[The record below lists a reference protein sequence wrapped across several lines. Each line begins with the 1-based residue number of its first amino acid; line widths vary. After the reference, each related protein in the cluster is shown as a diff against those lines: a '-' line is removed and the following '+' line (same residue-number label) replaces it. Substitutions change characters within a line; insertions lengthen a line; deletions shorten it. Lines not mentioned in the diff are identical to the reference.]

1 MCSTVASVIISISFN
16 YLSYQYNVPF
26 SSYEAQVKSIE
37 SRRADE
43 VNKMQLLLDHVDA
56 VKEHVKEL
64 AEEIEIEKIN
74 STEAADELSLWEERV
89 KSCKETQSVLSQEK
103 VCILIYIYNQKVA
116 WFIIFGHIF

>member
-1 MCSTVASVIISISFN
+1 
-16 YLSYQYNVPF
+16 
-26 SSYEAQVKSIE
+26 
-37 SRRADE
+37 
-43 VNKMQLLLDHVDA
+43 MQLLLDHVDA

-103 VCILIYIYNQKVA
+103 VGISYIHFEYSHK
-116 WFIIFGHIF
+116 I